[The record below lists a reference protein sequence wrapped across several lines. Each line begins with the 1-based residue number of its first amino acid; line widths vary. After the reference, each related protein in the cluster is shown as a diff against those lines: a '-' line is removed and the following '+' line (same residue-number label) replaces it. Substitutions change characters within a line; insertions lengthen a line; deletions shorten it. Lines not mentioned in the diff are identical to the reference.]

1 MVEMKISFYEKK
13 ESNSDRNKQTKSK
26 RILQWIKMS
35 IWLAKLKLTR
45 RSRLD
50 ICLNETDKHMS
61 LICCM
66 GLEYNVRLSRVK
78 SIGVRKKA

>member
-35 IWLAKLKLTR
+35 IWLAKLKKPLGYLLER
-45 RSRLD
+45 
-50 ICLNETDKHMS
+50 E
-61 LICCM
+61 
-66 GLEYNVRLSRVK
+66 GLFDTNVIHFFFKEYNVRLSRVK

>member
-13 ESNSDRNKQTKSK
+13 ENSDRNKQTKSK

-50 ICLNETDKHMS
+50 ICLNVRAFLTHM
-61 LICCM
+61 
-66 GLEYNVRLSRVK
+66 
-78 SIGVRKKA
+78 